1 MVDQPEQPTS
11 ASKIMPGRPI
21 GRGTLQMLLLSE
33 RSRSGRRLLLVSV
46 VFLVICGVLAWLLWR
61 QGSAQGDSLAE
72 LERLQG
78 QLHAQ
83 ELVAAEA
90 GELRTQ
96 LAALEAKLAASGATA
111 DWPGMAKRYEHGLFL
126 CLGIDA
132 KNKQVALGTA
142 FVVDVEKRILVTN
155 AHVAL
160 EVTRMPVTRFVQ
172 AGTGEPFSFDGISM
186 HPKWDNGKGPDLAL
200 LRLKAG
206 AAGKLVALELQPV
219 DLVRGLKAGSQ
230 VGSLGFPG
238 ELAARYLGKTAD
250 DHLPGVVPTFKTGW
264 IGRITGP
271 DGVPAEASAARLIQH
286 SASLSK
292 GTSGS
297 PLFDA
302 SGKVVAVSFAGIGS
316 RTSAAAGDMSSA
328 QIGFAIRADEVAELI
343 ASTGW

>member
-1 MVDQPEQPTS
+1 MEQPDKPTS
-11 ASKIMPGRPI
+11 VSTMMPGRPI

-33 RSRSGRRLLLVSV
+33 RSRSSRRLLLVSAL
-46 VFLVICGVLAWLLWR
+46 FLVVCGVLAWLLWR

-83 ELVAAEA
+83 EQAAADA
-90 GELRTQ
+90 GELRSK

-111 DWPGMAKRYEHGLFL
+111 DWPGMAKRDERGLFL

-132 KNKQVALGTA
+132 KSKQVALGTA
-142 FVVDVEKRILVTN
+142 FVVDADKRILVTN

-172 AGTGEPFSFDGISM
+172 AGTGEPFAMEAVSV
-186 HPKWDNGKGPDLAL
+186 HPRWNDGKGPDLAL
-200 LRLKAG
+200 VRLKPE
-206 AAGKLVALELQPV
+206 AAGKLTALELQPAEQ
-219 DLVRGLKAGSQ
+219 LRGLKAGTQ

-238 ELAARYLGKTAD
+238 ELAARYLSAAAD
-250 DHLPGVVPTFKTGW
+250 DRLPGVVPTFKTGW

-271 DGVPAEASAARLIQH
+271 DGVPAEAAAARLIQH

-328 QIGFAIRADEVAELI
+328 QIGFAIRADEVRELLV
-343 ASTGW
+343 STAW

>member
-1 MVDQPEQPTS
+1 MV
-11 ASKIMPGRPI
+11 PGRPI

-33 RSRSGRRLLLVSV
+33 RSRSGRRLLLVSAL
-46 VFLVICGVLAWLLWR
+46 FLAVCGVLAWLLWR
-61 QGSAQGDSLAE
+61 QGSAQGNSLAE

-83 ELVAAEA
+83 EQAAA
-90 GELRTQ
+90 DASGLRTK
-96 LAALEAKLAASGATA
+96 LAALESKLAASGATA
-111 DWPGMAKRYEHGLFL
+111 DWPEMAKRHERGLFL
-126 CLGIDA
+126 CLGINA
-132 KNKQVALGTA
+132 KSKQVALGTA
-142 FVVDVEKRILVTN
+142 FVVDAEKRILVTN

-172 AGTGEPFSFDGISM
+172 SGSGEPFTMEGISV
-186 HPKWDNGKGPDLAL
+186 HPRWNDGKGPDLAL
-200 LRLKAG
+200 VRLTSK
-206 AAGKLVALELQPV
+206 AAGKLTALELQPA
-219 DLVRGLKAGSQ
+219 DQLRGMKAGIQ

-238 ELAARYLGKTAD
+238 ELAARYLSAAAD
-250 DHLPGVVPTFKTGW
+250 DRLPGVVPTFKTGW

-271 DGVPAEASAARLIQH
+271 DGVPAEASSARLIQH

-328 QIGFAIRADEVAELI
+328 QIGFAIRADEVRELL